1 MCICF
6 LLLFFEF
13 IFLSAAEI
21 INSKLKYIV
30 CFANMFSPLEEGVKL
45 ARNFLIFRNGKAE
58 KNERIPRNTK
68 LSPETKSPTC
78 EVLRGCS

>member
-21 INSKLKYIV
+21 INRKLKCIT
-30 CFANMFSPLEEGVKL
+30 CFADMFSPLEEGVKL

-58 KNERIPRNTK
+58 KMREF
-68 LSPETKSPTC
+68 LETQRDKKPN
-78 EVLRGCS
+78 L